1 MIEDL
6 KAIAIIVA
14 IGLVILLAGHA
25 VVKAHHM
32 DVPGNIAQV
41 NTACPTLDGA
51 IAVVEAQTEDAR
63 WTEWEVYGCAS
74 TANPRGME
82 VAIHAIVGEVV
93 WGADGLDDMMFIIH
107 AYDRRGSE
115 FYSWLIKA
123 DVVELYPDILRA
135 LRNDPI

>member
-1 MIEDL
+1 MI
-6 KAIAIIVA
+6 
-14 IGLVILLAGHA
+14 G
-25 VVKAHHM
+25 
-32 DVPGNIAQV
+32 
-41 NTACPTLDGA
+41 TACPTLDGA
-51 IAVVEAQTEDAR
+51 IAVVEAQTFEEQNVQFD
-63 WTEWEVYGCAS
+63 EYGCVSSAD
-74 TANPRGME
+74 PRGVG

-123 DVVELYPDILRA
+123 EVVETYPNILRA